1 MRGHMHTCAQ
11 QRVGTKRIAA
21 CAVALACVSAASAW
35 LAVAQTAE
43 PVSLSVTTPGPSP
56 SPTPTK
62 ASDMSEDVQA
72 RLAGFIA
79 ALRPDAE
86 RRGVSRE
93 VFDRAVAGLEPD
105 PEIFTL
111 LESQPEHVS
120 APWDYI
126 NRLVSEARIDNGRR
140 LLAHHAD
147 TLAAIE
153 KRWGVDRHVV
163 VAIWGVESSFGNA
176 PGTRSVIRS
185 LATLAVGDKGRPQ
198 FWRAE
203 LLTALAILQSG
214 EITPE
219 RMTGSWAGAMGHTQF
234 MPSSWLAHAADFD
247 GDGRRDIWGSAPDA
261 LASTANYLKNAG
273 WAAGEIWGAEVVLPT
288 GFDYALSAPGHTK
301 SLAEWK
307 QLGVDRPSGRPWPSL
322 GTASLILPAGAR
334 GPAFLVGANFR
345 AILKYNNAISYALA
359 VGHLADRLAGAP
371 PIASTWP
378 TDDPPL
384 TKAARLELQQRLI
397 GLGFDVGTP
406 DGVVGTQTRAAV
418 RAWQKKNGLIE
429 DGWAGERIL
438 EKLKFINGG
447 S

>member
-1 MRGHMHTCAQ
+1 MTAHMHMRAHSLA
-11 QRVGTKRIAA
+11 GIGRIAA
-21 CAVALACVSAASAW
+21 ISAIIVGVGVGSAW
-35 LAVAQTAE
+35 LAGAETAE
-43 PVSLSVTTPGPSP
+43 PVSLSANVAPPSP
-56 SPTPTK
+56 PTTSTRPDVT
-62 ASDMSEDVQA
+62 EDVQA
-72 RLAGFIA
+72 RLVGFIA

-105 PEIFTL
+105 TEIFAL

-126 NRLVSEARIDNGRR
+126 NRLVSETRIDNGVR
-140 LLAHHAD
+140 LLAQHAE

-163 VAIWGVESSFGNA
+163 VAIWGVESSFGAA
-176 PGTRSVIRS
+176 PGARSVIRS

-203 LLTALAILQSG
+203 LLVALTILQSG

-234 MPSSWLAHAADFD
+234 MPSSWVAHAADFD
-247 GDGRRDIWGSAPDA
+247 GDGKRNIWGSAPDA

-273 WAAGEIWGAEVVLPT
+273 WTAGETWGAEVVLPT
-288 GFDYALSAPGHTK
+288 GFDYALSAPGIAK
-301 SLAEWK
+301 PPAEWK
-307 QLGVDRPSGRPWPSL
+307 QLGIDRPSGRPWPAL
-322 GTASLILPAGAR
+322 GSASLVLPAGAR

-345 AILKYNNAISYALA
+345 AILKYNNALSYALA

-371 PIASTWP
+371 PIASPWP

-384 TKAARLELQQRLI
+384 ARAARIELQQRLA
-397 GLGFDVGTP
+397 GLGFEVGTP

-429 DGWAGERIL
+429 DGWAGERLL
-438 EKLKFINGG
+438 EKVRHFNKPAE
-447 S
+447 